1 MRLKILRRLAV
12 GATLFA
18 AAGCGGANGP
28 SPSTTSV
35 VTTSVTTSAATTSTT
50 TSAAPTTT
58 TTPATTT
65 STATSTSTTTS
76 TTQSSIPSTTTIPTP
91 SLTFAVNTSP
101 CGLTQVNA
109 TLVGACSFTATANF
123 PASNYQFTVGGVSF
137 TPGSATLA
145 SGWSVNCGVLGSAN
159 SGTQAINV
167 MAGVSASATNTNT
180 GQTVTATAQQILF
193 SKPAGAC

>member
-1 MRLKILRRLAV
+1 LPLPLWRCEWSESFDHVGRDDVGDNFSRHDVDHHQRRADNHDD
-12 GATLFA
+12 
-18 AAGCGGANGP
+18 AGHHD
-28 SPSTTSV
+28 V
-35 VTTSVTTSAATTSTT
+35 
-50 TSAAPTTT
+50 
-58 TTPATTT
+58 
-65 STATSTSTTTS
+65 TATSTSTTTS

-180 GQTVTATAQQILF
+180 GQTVTATTQQILF